1 MCELLLA
8 KSDRNWGSH
17 KRVVFMSFSNLCKR
31 VKQQCKLYDRN
42 LHALWPCL
50 YRDKFSI
57 FHGHTIQP
65 KHCLSEAMSLCMDM
79 WHIWKIT
86 WTQNITTGSAWQ
98 LVLKPSFCFVLA
110 LRWFMRQGIRVLLS
124 HKEKFKQLMGSQSEP
139 VPLGHVLGKS
149 RGLQTHTLHSPVGKC
164 RAQMCP
170 VGLPMMWVD
179 CGLPTLSKAERGP
192 QWGLM

>member
-1 MCELLLA
+1 M
-8 KSDRNWGSH
+8 K
-17 KRVVFMSFSNLCKR
+17 
-31 VKQQCKLYDRN
+31 
-42 LHALWPCL
+42 
-50 YRDKFSI
+50 
-57 FHGHTIQP
+57 
-65 KHCLSEAMSLCMDM
+65 
-79 WHIWKIT
+79 
-86 WTQNITTGSAWQ
+86 
-98 LVLKPSFCFVLA
+98 
-110 LRWFMRQGIRVLLS
+110 QGIRVLLS